1 MEDHK
6 AIARIVRIIGEE
18 TDRQRVMT
26 RSRVPFGRPQNQ
38 RDSRWART
46 ARRVARGRPRGPQRP
61 EMEFSTEYSLCY

>member
-1 MEDHK
+1 MVGERIVPRAMEDHK
-6 AIARIVRIIGEE
+6 AIARIVRMIGEE

-46 ARRVARGRPRGPQRP
+46 DEGWRSGRPRCP
-61 EMEFSTEYSLCY
+61 EER